1 MRQPKTTCHV
11 KHDMAVFAL
20 KGTFLVRPGLS
31 LAGCMVI
38 SAAVA
43 GGGCKHMA
51 LDGTQLQSRSLE
63 VSVPPNA
70 DVLIPE
76 YSHCTLTSVS
86 SIPSLFSAASDMYA
100 AWLTH
105 LNDSCDVGPS
115 LLCLQSGVCF
125 YHQLGVLLRIASV
138 SS

>member
-1 MRQPKTTCHV
+1 
-11 KHDMAVFAL
+11 MAVFAL

-105 LNDSCDVGPS
+105 LNDSCDVGT
-115 LLCLQSGVCF
+115 
-125 YHQLGVLLRIASV
+125 IASV
-138 SS
+138 LAIWCLLLPSVGCAAPDCLSQLLDKGASQQGICIC